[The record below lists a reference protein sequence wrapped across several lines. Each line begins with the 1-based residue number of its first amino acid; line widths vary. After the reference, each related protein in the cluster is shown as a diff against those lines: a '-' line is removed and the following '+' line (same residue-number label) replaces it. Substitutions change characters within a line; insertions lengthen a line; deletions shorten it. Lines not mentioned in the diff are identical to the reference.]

1 MTINPIISD
10 EFDDPK
16 IPTAIKEIIE
26 RFLET
31 EDGTYSEES
40 KDKIYDQILETFLK
54 KMKENDE
61 KNKQEKLDEMIKW
74 CQEFNEN
81 GWKKSPNT

>member
-81 GWKKSPNT
+81 G